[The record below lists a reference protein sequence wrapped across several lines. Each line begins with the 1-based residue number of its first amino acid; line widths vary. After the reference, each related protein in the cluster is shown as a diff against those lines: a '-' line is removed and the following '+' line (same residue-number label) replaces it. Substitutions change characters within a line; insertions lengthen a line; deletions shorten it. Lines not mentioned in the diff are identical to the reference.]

1 MSSSSNSPKEISST
15 RTAPSP
21 TDESLWTVSLGIKS
35 FSSTSG
41 WISSPSS
48 STHAPSS
55 RTTHSSSRILWY
67 WRESAPPGATVMIL
81 TVQGRL
87 WVYCSNPPQGFS
99 TFTEGGRRSK
109 LNPLERSGRGGS
121 LTKAA
126 KSYSALGQGEAVLL
140 APVEKRPLWTRHLVR
155 KRLRRSGK
163 LSLARQG
170 SL

>member
-41 WISSPSS
+41 WSTSPSS

-55 RTTHSSSRILWY
+55 STTQSSSRFLWY

-99 TFTEGGRRSK
+99 TFTEGGQRSK
-109 LNPLERSGRGGS
+109 LNPLQRSGRGGS
-121 LTKAA
+121 LDHQPPLVERRRLWQSNTVLPIYK
-126 KSYSALGQGEAVLL
+126 KGEAD
-140 APVEKRPLWTRHLVR
+140 AE
-155 KRLRRSGK
+155 
-163 LSLARQG
+163 ARG
-170 SL
+170 RGGG